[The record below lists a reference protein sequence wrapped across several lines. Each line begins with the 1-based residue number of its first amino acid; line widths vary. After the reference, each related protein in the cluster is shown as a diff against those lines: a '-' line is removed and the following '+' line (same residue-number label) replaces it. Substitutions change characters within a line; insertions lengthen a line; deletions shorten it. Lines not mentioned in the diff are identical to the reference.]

1 RLSLPLLILPRS
13 KSDDSSHQV
22 VRNRL
27 VDRKLDGAFSKFV
40 LRQFLLEGFNPR
52 RYRVKSDVILERRE
66 VDEPFAVQFER
77 RHLIAD
83 GLYGL
88 WRRLSDCQS
97 NLLKDPLDILWGG
110 LDVLVDR
117 LELLPFVIHTIHR
130 AILRR
135 AFRLSRPASAR
146 SCSIPPSSASSKT
159 QLSGSSS

>member
-1 RLSLPLLILPRS
+1 GILPLLPLLIFLRS
-13 KSDDSSHQV
+13 KSDDSSYQG

-27 VDRKLDGAFSKFV
+27 ADWKLDRTFSLFV
-40 LRQFLLEGFNPR
+40 RRQFLFKCINAR
-52 RYRVKSDVILERRE
+52 RYRIESDVILERRE

-135 AFRLSRPASAR
+135 AFRLS
-146 SCSIPPSSASSKT
+146 
-159 QLSGSSS
+159 